1 MKLSNDEKHCNGC
14 GNNKSKSEFN
24 RDRCQRDGLQ
34 SQCIKCKRA
43 AQRRDYQ
50 LKKEIYYNRTKKY
63 REKNPLVAKAHRKVS
78 HEIKMHRLV
87 KPDECPVCGC
97 NDKRIE
103 AHHHK
108 GYDGENALDVLFL
121 CTTCHREAE

>member
-34 SQCIKCKRA
+34 SQCM
-43 AQRRDYQ
+43 
-50 LKKEIYYNRTKKY
+50 KKY